1 MIPIF
6 QPYLKGNEDKYIN
19 TCIKTNWISS
29 QGSYVKKFEYKFS
42 RFHNMKYC
50 LTTSSCTTA
59 IHLSLLAFGIS
70 NGDEVLCPS
79 LTFIAPANM
88 IRMTGAT
95 PVFVDVDFSTLTI
108 DYRKIENKITNKTK
122 AIMVVHQFGHSAHM
136 NEINQIAKRY
146 NLKVIEDCAESLGA
160 KYKSKKTGTI
170 GDVSCFSFF
179 SNKIITTGE
188 GGAILTN
195 NKVFYNNAKIIRDH
209 GMSLNKKYL
218 FLKLGTNYR
227 MTNLQAAIG
236 LAQLEKI
243 NKILNI
249 RKKQM
254 NLYYEELKDINT
266 ISLRAFDNF
275 TEPVHW
281 LMTIKL
287 LNSSR
292 SKFINYMSKKGIECR
307 PMIDPVITAFHFKK
321 YQKKNE
327 FNKIKKVT
335 KSYVH
340 LPSSTNLKEKEILY
354 ICKEIKK
361 FFKN

>member
-19 TCIKTNWISS
+19 RCVKTNWISS
-29 QGSYVKKFEYKFS
+29 QGSFVKKFENQFS
-42 RFHNMKYC
+42 KYHNMKYC

-59 IHLSLLAFGIS
+59 IHLSLLTFGIS
-70 NGDEVLCPS
+70 KGDEIICPS

-88 IRMTGAT
+88 IKMTGAT
-95 PVFVDVDFSTLTI
+95 PVFVDVDCDTLTI
-108 DYRKIENKITNKTK
+108 DYKKIENKITNKTK
-122 AIMVVHQFGHSAHM
+122 AIMVVHQFGHAAHM

-146 NLKVIEDCAESLGA
+146 NLKIIEDCAESLGA
-160 KYKSKKTGTI
+160 NYKSKKTGTI

-195 NKVFYNNAKIIRDH
+195 NKAFYNNAKIIRDH
-209 GMSLNKKYL
+209 GMSLKKKYL
-218 FLKLGTNYR
+218 FVKLGTNYR

-243 NKILNI
+243 HKILNI

-254 NLYYEELKDINT
+254 TLYYNKLKDVKQ
-266 ISLRAFDNF
+266 ISLRAFD
-275 TEPVHW
+275 TYTKPVHW

-292 SKFINYMSKKGIECR
+292 SKFIKHMKKKGIECR
-307 PMIDPVITAFHFKK
+307 PMIDPVITAYHFRK
-321 YQKKNE
+321 YQINNE
-327 FNKIKKVT
+327 FSKTKKIT
-335 KSYVH
+335 KSYLH
-340 LPSSTNLKEKEILY
+340 LPSSTNLKENEILY

-361 FFKN
+361 YFKN

>member
-1 MIPIF
+1 
-6 QPYLKGNEDKYIN
+6 
-19 TCIKTNWISS
+19 
-29 QGSYVKKFEYKFS
+29 
-42 RFHNMKYC
+42 
-50 LTTSSCTTA
+50 
-59 IHLSLLAFGIS
+59 
-70 NGDEVLCPS
+70 
-79 LTFIAPANM
+79 
-88 IRMTGAT
+88 
-95 PVFVDVDFSTLTI
+95 
-108 DYRKIENKITNKTK
+108 
-122 AIMVVHQFGHSAHM
+122 
-136 NEINQIAKRY
+136 
-146 NLKVIEDCAESLGA
+146 
-160 KYKSKKTGTI
+160 
-170 GDVSCFSFF
+170 
-179 SNKIITTGE
+179 
-188 GGAILTN
+188 
-195 NKVFYNNAKIIRDH
+195 
-209 GMSLNKKYL
+209 
-218 FLKLGTNYR
+218 
-227 MTNLQAAIG
+227 
-236 LAQLEKI
+236 
-243 NKILNI
+243 
-249 RKKQM
+249 M